1 MKMPWADR
9 RGPAKTAAI
18 FAILF
23 LVSAGLC
30 GANLAL
36 FSRFATISGG
46 TPPPDRPVWAS
57 MTLISTAFLELLGMG
72 IGALG
77 LIVLGITA
85 GVSAIYKKLIA
96 HKKEE
101 Q

>member
-1 MKMPWADR
+1 MKMSWDKR
-9 RGPAKTAAI
+9 TGPAKAASI

-57 MTLISTAFLELLGMG
+57 MTLISTAFIELLGMG

-77 LIVLGITA
+77 LIVLGITV
-85 GVSAIYKKLIA
+85 GVSALYKKLTA
-96 HKKEE
+96 HEKDE
-101 Q
+101 